1 MTGYR
6 PFLVVLMPSRAD
18 GIMDWDGVGVLEGWR
33 DFDSGDWLL
42 EDIIVSTQ

>member
-33 DFDSGDWLL
+33 RTLIAGIGF
-42 EDIIVSTQ
+42 